1 MNRMLLHTVLGRI
14 RHGRL
19 ELRDRGRVHHYG
31 PPDAELRAVVTMHSP
46 KAWRAW
52 LRGST
57 GMAESYADGLWD
69 CDDPVVLVRIAARE
83 MRRYDG
89 VRRALVPLQQLAAM
103 VPRNSRL
110 RARKHIAAHYDLGD
124 RLFELFLDDGMTYSS
139 ALFEDESATLEEAQ
153 EAKLDQICRRLELKP
168 DDHVLEIG
176 SGWGSLSLHAASNY
190 GCRVTTAT
198 ISEAQHART
207 VARVRE
213 AGLENQVDV
222 VLSDYR
228 DLRGGYDK
236 LVSVEMIEAVGRQY
250 FKLFFERC
258 SELLHPEGLMLLQA
272 ILIEDDA
279 YDAEKASRSFINKL
293 IFPGGCL
300 PSMRV
305 IERCLDATGL
315 ASEHVDD
322 LTHSYVLT
330 LRHWRE
336 RFRAAADQAAAHGYD
351 LRFRRLWELYLNYV
365 EAGFTERRI
374 EDVQLLIAGPRYR
387 GSRVNMRPEIAS
399 SRKAGPREASL
410 ARAVLPPGP
419 ST

>member
-1 MNRMLLHTVLGRI
+1 
-14 RHGRL
+14 
-19 ELRDRGRVHHYG
+19 
-31 PPDAELRAVVTMHSP
+31 
-46 KAWRAW
+46 
-52 LRGST
+52 
-57 GMAESYADGLWD
+57 
-69 CDDPVVLVRIAARE
+69 
-83 MRRYDG
+83 
-89 VRRALVPLQQLAAM
+89 
-103 VPRNSRL
+103 
-110 RARKHIAAHYDLGD
+110 
-124 RLFELFLDDGMTYSS
+124 
-139 ALFEDESATLEEAQ
+139 
-153 EAKLDQICRRLELKP
+153 
-168 DDHVLEIG
+168 
-176 SGWGSLSLHAASNY
+176 
-190 GCRVTTAT
+190 VTTAT
-198 ISEAQHART
+198 ISEAQRART

-228 DLRGGYDK
+228 DLRGEYDK

-250 FKLFFERC
+250 FKVFFERC
-258 SELLHPEGLMLLQA
+258 AELLHPEGLMLLQA
-272 ILIEDDA
+272 ILIEDGA

-300 PSMRV
+300 PSMQV

-351 LRFRRLWELYLNYV
+351 LRFRRLWELYLCYV

-374 EDVQLLIAGPRYR
+374 EDVQLLIAGPGYR

-399 SRKAGPREASL
+399 RRKAGPREASL